1 MLTLPV
7 KKYILSYIGGNVS
20 TSGSSYLNAGYYL
33 GLSSTEPSVNG
44 GTASECNFTEP
55 DASTGYAR
63 IYINSQ
69 YGSPSGPVYPFEWSE
84 TTGADA
90 YKEVWNKYEIH
101 FNVAIQNWGAAV
113 SYVGIFD
120 SSGRLLAFGNIV
132 DNQGEPTS
140 ITVLQGHTPTIAQ
153 HQAKISLVDI
163 Q

>member
-20 TSGSSYLNAGYYL
+20 TSGSSYLNPGYYL
-33 GLSSTEPSVNG
+33 GLSSTEPSVSG

-69 YGSPSGPVYPFEWSE
+69 YSSSSGPVYPFEWSA
-84 TTGADA
+84 TTGEDA
-90 YKEVWNKYEIH
+90 YKEVWNSYEIH

-120 SSGRLLAFGNIV
+120 YSGRLLAFGNIV

-140 ITVLQGHTPTIAQ
+140 ITVLQGHIPTIAQ